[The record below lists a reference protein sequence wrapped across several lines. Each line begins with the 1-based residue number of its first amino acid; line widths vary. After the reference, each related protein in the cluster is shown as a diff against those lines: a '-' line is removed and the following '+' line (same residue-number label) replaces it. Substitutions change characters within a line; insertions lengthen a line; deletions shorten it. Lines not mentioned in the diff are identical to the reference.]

1 MTPAADVHDVPA
13 WLAGW
18 RARHWLWWRLQVIGE
33 AALWATSAALA
44 LLALTASVALA
55 VAGGVAVALWRT
67 LSGGLVHD
75 VRAMLR
81 AVEASEPSLGNA
93 LLTWHE
99 VDSGALATP
108 PVFQRQLANQARA
121 GLRGTRPPA
130 PWRARHWAVAAA
142 AVCAALLLV
151 WLVPA
156 FAPGGNLGDAATSSR
171 QTASTATT
179 GAAVSVSFVVTPPA
193 YTGRPPSEIADASVV
208 DALVGS
214 SVRARYAGL
223 PAGAVVRVGSRAVTM
238 TFPSEG
244 TAQAE
249 AAFEVD
255 ASALLT
261 VHDEAGQAV
270 ASTAIQAVPDAPPL
284 VRIEQ
289 PGQDLRVADAARRV
303 PIVITAADDIGLRM
317 LRLRYTRVSGSG
329 ESFEFTDGEL
339 PVEVRRASTT
349 SWQGRATIDLTELAM
364 GPGDSLVYHAVA
376 RDGRF
381 DAAGLAESERYL
393 IEIPRP
399 GALAGGDF
407 SLPEPEERYALS
419 QRMVIQLTER
429 LLERRT
435 RMAPDEYLREA
446 QGLAVQQRRVRAEF
460 VFLMGG
466 EVVDEVEEAAHSHEV
481 EAGRLDNSG
490 QQELLEAVR
499 QMAQAEQRLT
509 DANLGD
515 ALPYEYRALNAL
527 HAAFGKAR
535 YFMRTL
541 PTPVAIDVS
550 RRGTGDLALASAA
563 AWARAPLPA
572 EASGRARQ
580 ALSELAGLTPVS
592 SVTAVS
598 SVADDLIAL
607 DPGTAAWL
615 GVVQSLVDAFARQRP
630 AAVRTAAIDEVGDA
644 LRVRLRLASPAAVG
658 LPLARGADEAT
669 LARTTRPP
677 R

>member
-1 MTPAADVHDVPA
+1 MRDARAVLVLDARPRDPLALWSLRVADDASRAVYGWPAVDEPWTRDQIAAAQRAPGTVGAMRLPAGLDTRWWWLGALVLVLVEGLVRRRLAEGPVRDPRRRRPRRSRVAGRLADAPLAVVAPA
-13 WLAGW
+13 G
-18 RARHWLWWRLQVIGE
+18 IGE

-81 AVEASEPSLGNA
+81 AVEASEPRSGNA

-108 PVFQRQLANQARA
+108 PVFQRQLADQARA

-171 QTASTATT
+171 QTASMATT

-193 YTGRPPSEIADASVV
+193 YTGRPPSGIADASVV

-349 SWQGRATIDLTELAM
+349 SWQGRATNRSHGTGD
-364 GPGDSLVYHAVA
+364 GPRRFA
-376 RDGRF
+376 R
-381 DAAGLAESERYL
+381 
-393 IEIPRP
+393 
-399 GALAGGDF
+399 
-407 SLPEPEERYALS
+407 
-419 QRMVIQLTER
+419 
-429 LLERRT
+429 
-435 RMAPDEYLREA
+435 
-446 QGLAVQQRRVRAEF
+446 
-460 VFLMGG
+460 
-466 EVVDEVEEAAHSHEV
+466 
-481 EAGRLDNSG
+481 
-490 QQELLEAVR
+490 
-499 QMAQAEQRLT
+499 
-509 DANLGD
+509 
-515 ALPYEYRALNAL
+515 
-527 HAAFGKAR
+527 
-535 YFMRTL
+535 
-541 PTPVAIDVS
+541 VS
-550 RRGTGDLALASAA
+550 RRGA
-563 AWARAPLPA
+563 
-572 EASGRARQ
+572 
-580 ALSELAGLTPVS
+580 
-592 SVTAVS
+592 
-598 SVADDLIAL
+598 
-607 DPGTAAWL
+607 GTA
-615 GVVQSLVDAFARQRP
+615 GSTPR
-630 AAVRTAAIDEVGDA
+630 
-644 LRVRLRLASPAAVG
+644 ASPSRNAI
-658 LPLARGADEAT
+658 
-669 LARTTRPP
+669 
-677 R
+677 